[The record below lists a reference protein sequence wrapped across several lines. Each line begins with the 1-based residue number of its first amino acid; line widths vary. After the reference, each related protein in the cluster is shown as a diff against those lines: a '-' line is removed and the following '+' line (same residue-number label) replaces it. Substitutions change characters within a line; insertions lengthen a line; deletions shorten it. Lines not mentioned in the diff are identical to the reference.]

1 MNGEVDELGLYFGDD
16 YKVNDHITIH
26 QPTVGEIAS
35 FGEKRYLGLVH
46 TLTCIPSDIISL
58 LWDAGIDWEEVEEF
72 ELFYLFISHWI
83 NPDDSK
89 ILLGDLRLCDFDL
102 YKNENGDV
110 SMKNGDIIIDMN
122 IYRIIVDTIRKMHGL
137 KKKVRK
143 AGNKYT
149 KEIMIEVDRNDREE
163 AAKKPFES
171 QLKNLV
177 SAMIN
182 SAGFK
187 YGLKEV
193 RAMPYSAF
201 MDSVNRVLAI
211 KHADTLSMG
220 GVSGMCDFSKVP
232 KDQWNWLRDL
242 EEK

>member
-1 MNGEVDELGLYFGDD
+1 
-16 YKVNDHITIH
+16 
-26 QPTVGEIAS
+26 
-35 FGEKRYLGLVH
+35 
-46 TLTCIPSDIISL
+46 
-58 LWDAGIDWEEVEEF
+58 
-72 ELFYLFISHWI
+72 
-83 NPDDSK
+83 
-89 ILLGDLRLCDFDL
+89 
-102 YKNENGDV
+102 
-110 SMKNGDIIIDMN
+110 MN

-163 AAKKPFES
+163 AVKKPFES

-220 GVSGMCDFSKVP
+220 GVSGMCDLSKIP